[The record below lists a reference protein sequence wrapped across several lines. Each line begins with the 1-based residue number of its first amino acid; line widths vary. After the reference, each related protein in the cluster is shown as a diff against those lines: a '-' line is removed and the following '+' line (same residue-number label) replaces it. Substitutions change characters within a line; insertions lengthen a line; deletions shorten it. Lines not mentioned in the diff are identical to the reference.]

1 MRLTRCFAL
10 VLTGSAIA
18 LVACQRAT
26 PRSDASNAH
35 RSEVIR
41 TLTHDTDILRKTSG
55 SLDLEALGR
64 AAQATP

>member
-1 MRLTRCFAL
+1 MPASRSFRLL
-10 VLTGSAIA
+10 VAAGAIA

-26 PRSDASNAH
+26 PRSDASNPH
-35 RSEVIR
+35 RAEVIR
-41 TLTHDTDILRKTSG
+41 TLTHDTDLPAGASG